1 MKYLKLYENFNSYD
15 QVIQDVWGVDPYEI
29 VDLCLSTM
37 DGVSLYAKVRLDFGL
52 VTYKKMDR
60 WKAPS
65 WEQSNWNSIY
75 TLESGNL
82 TKYDDVDIDSLLNS
96 KNSKAFE
103 IILSNL
109 ATTDEEDEKVKDFNK
124 SISDRLESYGV
135 DFIITDSDYSSPDTS
150 FLTIYLNNI

>member
-1 MKYLKLYENFNSYD
+1 MKHLKLFESFDSESE
-15 QVIQDVWGVDPYEI
+15 IEKIWGVNPYEI
-29 VDLCLSTM
+29 FDLCLSCI
-37 DGVSLYAKVRLDFGL
+37 DEVFLNASVRLDFAL

-82 TKYDDVDIDSLLNS
+82 TKYNDVDLYSLLNS

-103 IILSNL
+103 IVLSNL
-109 ATTDEEDEKVKDFNK
+109 GTTDEEDEKVKYFNK
-124 SISDRLESYGV
+124 LISDRLKSFGV
-135 DFIITDSDYSSPDTS
+135 DFIITDSDYSQPETS
-150 FLTIYLNNI
+150 FLTLYLNNI

>member
-1 MKYLKLYENFNSYD
+1 MKHLKLFENFDSESE
-15 QVIQDVWGVDPYEI
+15 IEKIWGINPYEI
-29 VDLCLSTM
+29 FDLCLSCI
-37 DGVSLYAKVRLDFGL
+37 DEVFLNASVRLDFGL

-65 WEQSNWNSIY
+65 WEQTFWNSIY
-75 TLESGNL
+75 TLESSNL

-109 ATTDEEDEKVKDFNK
+109 GTTDEEDKKVKDFNK
-124 SISDRLESYGV
+124 LISDRLKSFDV

-150 FLTIYLNNI
+150 SLTIYLNNI

>member
-1 MKYLKLYENFNSYD
+1 MKHLKLFENFDSESE
-15 QVIQDVWGVDPYEI
+15 IEKIWGINPYEI
-29 VDLCLSTM
+29 FDLCLSCI
-37 DGVSLYAKVRLDFGL
+37 DEVFLNASVRLDFGL

-65 WEQSNWNSIY
+65 WEQTFWNSIY
-75 TLESGNL
+75 TLEYSNL

-109 ATTDEEDEKVKDFNK
+109 GTTDEEDKKVQDFDK
-124 SISDRLESYGV
+124 LISDRLKSYGV
-135 DFIITDSDYSSPDTS
+135 DFIITDSDYSQPDTS
-150 FLTIYLNNI
+150 FLTLYLNNI

>member
-1 MKYLKLYENFNSYD
+1 MKHLKLFENFDSESE
-15 QVIQDVWGVDPYEI
+15 IEKIWGINPYEI
-29 VDLCLSTM
+29 FDLCLSCI
-37 DGVSLYAKVRLDFGL
+37 DEVFLNASVRLDFGL

-65 WEQSNWNSIY
+65 WEQTFWNSIY
-75 TLESGNL
+75 TLESSNL
-82 TKYDDVDIDSLLNS
+82 TKYDDVDLDSLLNS

-109 ATTDEEDEKVKDFNK
+109 ETTDEEDKKVKDFNK
-124 SISDRLESYGV
+124 LISDRLKSFGV